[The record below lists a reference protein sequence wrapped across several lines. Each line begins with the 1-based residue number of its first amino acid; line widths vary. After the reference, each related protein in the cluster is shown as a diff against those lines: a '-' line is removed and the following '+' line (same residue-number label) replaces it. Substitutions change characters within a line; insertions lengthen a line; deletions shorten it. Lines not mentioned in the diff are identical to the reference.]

1 MKSETK
7 QIKADFTY
15 LSVGCGVQSGTLT
28 EMIVKGD
35 APRIDV
41 AIFADTGDEPDY
53 VYEYKEYLTK
63 RLASVGVDLVTVK
76 TGHIIDDLYKNKRFA
91 SMPVYTRIDN
101 VKSMMRR
108 QCTREYKIAP
118 IEKAMKAM
126 LVEKGL
132 ARYSKSKAVLV
143 NKGVTVEAWMGL
155 SLDEIQRLKPSQTKW
170 INNRWVLVEKRM
182 TRLDCIN
189 YLNSKNLPVP
199 KKSSCRVCPFHNNEY
214 WRYLK
219 TERPDDWQHV
229 VQVDNDLRNNT
240 IQIHASLKGD
250 VYLHKDAIPLE
261 QVDLRSAED
270 KGQMSFL
277 DMCDEGYCGV

>member
-7 QIKADFTY
+7 QTAADFTY
-15 LSVGCGVQSGTLT
+15 LSVGCGVQSGTLA
-28 EMIVKGD
+28 EMIVEGD
-35 APRIDV
+35 APKIDV

-63 RLASVGVDLVTVK
+63 RLASVGVDLITVTI
-76 TGHIIDDLYKNKRFA
+76 GNIIDDLYKDKRSA

-101 VKSMMRR
+101 AKGILRR
-108 QCTREYKIAP
+108 QCTHEYKIMP

-126 LVEKGL
+126 LVERGL

-143 NKGVTVEAWMGL
+143 NKGVTVEAWLGL
-155 SLDEIQRLKPSQTKW
+155 SLDEIQRLKPARTKW
-170 INNRWVLVEKRM
+170 ITNRWVLVEQRM

-189 YLNSKNLPVP
+189 YLNNKNLPVP

-240 IQIHASLKGD
+240 ITIHASLKSD

-270 KGQMSFL
+270 KGQSSFL